1 MSLFSFICSILL
13 VAMSKT
19 PSTAAPAPSGLLV
32 GREFTYSMRPG
43 DSLASVGSRFGV
55 DPPVLGRQNGLSMR
69 ATIPVGRV
77 LRVDN
82 RHIVPAILEDGI
94 LINVPQRLLF
104 YFESGSLVAWYPVGM
119 GRADWQTPRGHFFIA
134 TKEEDPVWDVPRSIQ
149 EEMRR
154 EGKKVE
160 THVPPGP
167 RNPLGAYWMGL
178 TPSSCGI
185 HGTTAPTSVYRFQ
198 THGCIRLHADDV
210 ADLFPRVSIGTPV
223 EVVYR
228 PVLTAHLEDGSLWVE
243 SHPDVYR
250 ADKQPLKILDELE
263 IATGYRTL
271 AREAIRKREGIAT
284 RVPSSHPGKHPGAA
298 VTPTPRFPQ
307 TATGASA
314 PRTRRLP

>member
-1 MSLFSFICSILL
+1 MSLFSFTCSILL

-55 DPPVLGRQNGLSMR
+55 DPPVLGRQNGISMR

-77 LRVDN
+77 LRIDN
-82 RHIVPAILEDGI
+82 RHIVPAVLEDGI

-104 YFESGSLVAWYPVGM
+104 YFEFGSLVAWYPVGM

-160 THVPPGP
+160 TRVPPGP

-178 TPSSCGI
+178 TLSSCGI

-198 THGCIRLHADDV
+198 THGCIRLHPDDV

-228 PVLTAHLEDGSLWVE
+228 PVLAARLEDGSLWVE